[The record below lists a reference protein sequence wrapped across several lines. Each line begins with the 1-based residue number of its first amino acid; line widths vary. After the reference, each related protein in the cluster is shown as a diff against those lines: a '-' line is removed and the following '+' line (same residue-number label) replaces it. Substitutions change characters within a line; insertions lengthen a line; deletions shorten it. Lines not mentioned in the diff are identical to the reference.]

1 MRRQLK
7 LPETSYGW
15 WRFDR
20 YQIQNRVIRPAA
32 GSRLTWYDP
41 WVDFQQ
47 TRNQTNGQPAYS
59 ELTRLASKLNADP
72 ATKGYFRDLSQ
83 ESESAILAWS
93 GGHGLLGV
101 LLSRWESV
109 TLSPRST
116 GPDPN
121 IRIQERYLR
130 GYGTTICRVQT
141 KGDLPE
147 ARSCV
152 LIHPLHELTTKE
164 EPLTDTWACFFPSVP
179 EQKRETFAYPAPY
192 TQEFWELY
200 AEPLSEFWRAARLF
214 AGAVQHLGASAKP
227 IPGGARARTETEALA
242 RAQAVEV
249 LNLLRKD
256 VSQVLLDED
265 GGLRQE
271 WVSPSLLA
279 SFAEMFILDL
289 MAGRRSRYCECCG
302 LPFIW
307 ESYQARYCQIACRF
321 RQQKRNLRA
330 HLKQARAS
338 FLEGQTIRQISKTL
352 GEAPESVQRWVAG
365 LKRGRKAERS

>member
-1 MRRQLK
+1 MRRQPK
-7 LPETSYGW
+7 LPETRYGW

-20 YQIQNRVIRPAA
+20 YQIQNGVIRPAA

-41 WVDFQQ
+41 WVTFQQ
-47 TRNQTNGQPAYS
+47 IRNQTNGQPAYS

-72 ATKGYFRDLSQ
+72 ATKGYLRDLSQ
-83 ESESAILAWS
+83 ESESAILAWC

-109 TLSPRST
+109 TLSPRPA
-116 GPDPN
+116 GPDRA
-121 IRIQERYLR
+121 IRTQVRYLR
-130 GYGTTICRVQT
+130 GYGTTIGMVHT

-147 ARSCV
+147 ARSSV
-152 LIHPLHELTTKE
+152 LIHPLHDLTTKE
-164 EPLTDTWACFFPSVP
+164 EPLVYTWARFFPSVP
-179 EQKRETFAYPAPY
+179 EQERETFAYPIPY
-192 TQEFWELY
+192 SQEFWELY
-200 AEPLSEFWRAARLF
+200 AEPMSEFWRAARLF
-214 AGAVQHLGASAKP
+214 TGAVQHLGASAKP
-227 IPGGARARTETEALA
+227 IAGGARASTETEALA
-242 RAQAVEV
+242 RAQAVDV

-279 SFAEMFILDL
+279 SFAEMFVLDL

-307 ESYQARYCQIACRF
+307 ESYQARYCSTACRL

-330 HLKQARAS
+330 HIKQARTS
-338 FLEGQTIRQISKTL
+338 FLEGQTIRKISKTL

-365 LKRGRKAERS
+365 LKRGRKGGRS

>member
-1 MRRQLK
+1 MRRQPK
-7 LPETSYGW
+7 LPETRYGW

-20 YQIQNRVIRPAA
+20 YQIQNGVIRPAA

-41 WVDFQQ
+41 WVTFQQ
-47 TRNQTNGQPAYS
+47 IRNQTNGQPAYS

-72 ATKGYFRDLSQ
+72 ATKGYLRDLSQ
-83 ESESAILAWS
+83 ESESAILAWC

-109 TLSPRST
+109 TLSPRPA
-116 GPDPN
+116 GPDRE
-121 IRIQERYLR
+121 IGTQVRYLR
-130 GYGTTICRVQT
+130 GYGTTIGMVHT

-147 ARSCV
+147 ARSSV
-152 LIHPLHELTTKE
+152 LIHPLHDLTTKE
-164 EPLTDTWACFFPSVP
+164 EPLVYTWARFFPSVP
-179 EQKRETFAYPAPY
+179 EQERETFAYPIPY
-192 TQEFWELY
+192 SQEFWELY
-200 AEPLSEFWRAARLF
+200 AEPMSEFWRAARLF
-214 AGAVQHLGASAKP
+214 TGAVQHLGASAKP
-227 IPGGARARTETEALA
+227 IAGGARASTETEALA
-242 RAQAVEV
+242 RAQAVDV

-279 SFAEMFILDL
+279 SFAEMFVLDL

-307 ESYQARYCQIACRF
+307 ESYQARYCSTACRL

-330 HLKQARAS
+330 HIKQARTS
-338 FLEGQTIRQISKTL
+338 FLEGQTIRKISKTL

-365 LKRGRKAERS
+365 LKRGRKGGRS